1 VLNTSSGDVILSSS
15 LEMEFIPENT
25 VVVDIGRT
33 AESVIPNGLLI
44 SEIEFEKLSDKTI
57 ILVCQIGSLSLSWP
71 KS

>member
-33 AESVIPNGLLI
+33 AESVIHNGLLI
-44 SEIEFEKLSDKTI
+44 SEIDFEKPSDKTI
-57 ILVCQIGSLSLSWP
+57 ILVCQIGSLSL
-71 KS
+71 